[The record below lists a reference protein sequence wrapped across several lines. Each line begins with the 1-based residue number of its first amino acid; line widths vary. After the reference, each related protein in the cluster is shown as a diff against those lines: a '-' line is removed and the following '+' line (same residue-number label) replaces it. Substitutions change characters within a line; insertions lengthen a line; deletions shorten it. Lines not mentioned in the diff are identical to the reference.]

1 MSDFNSDFNLGFN
14 LGLVGVGKIVRDQHL
29 PAIAATPDCQ
39 LGATADPYASLS
51 DLPAYSDLDTM
62 LDAHPEITA
71 VSICTPT
78 HLRYSQARAALAR
91 GKHVLLEKPP
101 GATLSEVE
109 DLIAF
114 ASQQGVCLFAAWH
127 SRFAPGVAQAQE
139 WLAKRQVQRVEIEW
153 KEDVKVWHPGQA
165 WIWQPGGMGVFDPGI
180 NALSIATAIL
190 PLPFFLQQAR
200 LLVPSNAQTPI
211 AAELSFTDPQGAV
224 IEADFDFRQT
234 GPQTW
239 DIHVESDGSRLSLTQ
254 GGCRLMIDDELIID
268 AEEREYQGLY
278 ARFAELIANKRSE
291 VDVAPLRQV
300 ADAFL
305 YGHREVTDAFVE

>member
-1 MSDFNSDFNLGFN
+1 MSDFN

-29 PAIAATPDCQ
+29 PAIAATPSCS
-39 LGATADPYASLS
+39 LIATADPFASLP
-51 DLPAYSDLDTM
+51 DLPAYQGLEAM

-78 HLRYSQARAALAR
+78 HLRYSQARAALLR

-109 DLIAF
+109 ELIAC
-114 ASQQGVCLFAAWH
+114 ANEQGVSLFAAWH
-127 SRFAPGVAQAQE
+127 SRFAPGVAHAQQ
-139 WLAKRQVQRVEIEW
+139 WLAERQVQRVEIVW
-153 KEDVKVWHPGQA
+153 KEDVRVWHPGQA

-190 PLPFFLQQAR
+190 PQPFFLQRAR

-211 AAELSFTDPQGAV
+211 AAELSFTDPEGAT
-224 IEADFDFRQT
+224 IEADFDFRQS
-234 GPQTW
+234 GPPTW
-239 DIHVESDGSRLSLTQ
+239 DMYIHSDGSRLSLAQ
-254 GGCRLMIDDELIID
+254 GGCRLMIDDDLIIEE
-268 AEEREYQGLY
+268 EEREYQGLY
-278 ARFAELIANKRSE
+278 ARFAELITKKRSE
-291 VDVAPLRQV
+291 VDIAPLRQV

-305 YGHREVTDAFVE
+305 YGHRETTDAFIE

>member
-1 MSDFNSDFNLGFN
+1 MSDFT

-29 PAIAATPDCQ
+29 PAIAATSNCH
-39 LGATADPYASLS
+39 LVATADPYASLP
-51 DLPAYSDLDTM
+51 DLPAYQDLEAM
-62 LDAHPEITA
+62 LDACPNIDA
-71 VSICTPT
+71 VAVCTPT
-78 HLRYSQARAALAR
+78 HLRYSQARAALMR

-109 DLIAF
+109 DLVAT
-114 ASQQGVCLFAAWH
+114 ADKQGVSLFAAWH
-127 SRFAPGVAQAQE
+127 SRFAPGVAKAKR
-139 WLAKRQVQRVEIEW
+139 WLSERQVQRVEIEW
-153 KEDVKVWHPGQA
+153 KEDVRVWHPGQA

-180 NALSIATAIL
+180 NALSIATETL
-190 PLPFFLQQAR
+190 PQPFFLQQAR

-211 AAELSFTDPQGAV
+211 AAELSFTDPEGAA
-224 IEADFDFRQT
+224 IEADFDFRQS
-234 GPQTW
+234 GPPTW
-239 DIHVESDGSRLSLTQ
+239 DMHIDSDGSRLSLTQ

-278 ARFAELIANKRSE
+278 ARFGELIAKKRSE

-305 YGHREVTDAFVE
+305 YGHRETTDAFVE

>member
-1 MSDFNSDFNLGFN
+1 MSDFT

-29 PAIAATPDCQ
+29 PAIAATSNCH
-39 LGATADPYASLS
+39 LAATADPHASLP
-51 DLPAYSDLDTM
+51 DLPAYQDLKAM
-62 LDAHPEITA
+62 LDACPNIDA
-71 VSICTPT
+71 VAVCTPT
-78 HLRYSQARAALAR
+78 HLRYSQARAALMR

-109 DLIAF
+109 DLVAL
-114 ASQQGVCLFAAWH
+114 ASKQGVSLFAAWH
-127 SRFAPGVAQAQE
+127 SRFAPGVAKAKR
-139 WLAKRQVQRVEIEW
+139 WLSERQVQRVEIEW
-153 KEDVKVWHPGQA
+153 KEDVRVWHPGQA

-180 NALSIATAIL
+180 NALSIATEIL
-190 PLPFFLQQAR
+190 PQPFFLQQAR

-211 AAELSFTDPQGAV
+211 AAELSFTDPEGAA
-224 IEADFDFRQT
+224 IEADFDFRQS
-234 GPQTW
+234 GPPTW
-239 DIHVESDGSRLSLTQ
+239 DMHIESDGSRLSLTQ

-305 YGHREVTDAFVE
+305 YGHRETTDAFVE